1 MASNMNWQEIEGWF
15 SSGDADF
22 VAKVCEKIKGGTVV
36 ELGCYAGKST
46 AVMAPICKRNV
57 SSFIAIDNFWGTD
70 PKDPATQNQ
79 RDRDMQAVFRNN
91 MKKMGLLDYIE
102 VHKLDSAASAQLF
115 VDGTVDFCF
124 IDASHVEEDV
134 VKDIDAWWPK
144 IREGGTLAG
153 HDYTWGSVKNAT
165 RAFIQAHGFLK
176 LVVSGNCWKVIKKE
190 QK

>member
-1 MASNMNWQEIEGWF
+1 MTWNEIEGWF
-15 SSGDADF
+15 SFDDANF
-22 VAKVCEKIKGGTVV
+22 VANVCEKIKEGTVV
-36 ELGCYAGKST
+36 ELGCYAGRST
-46 AVMAPICKRNV
+46 AVMAPICRRNV
-57 SSFIAIDNFWGTD
+57 SSFIAVDNFCGTD
-70 PKDPATQNQ
+70 PRDLATKNQ
-79 RDRDMQAVFRNN
+79 RDRDMQAVFKNN

-115 VDGTVDFCF
+115 VDGSVDFCF
-124 IDASHVEEDV
+124 IDASHLEENV

-144 IREGGTLAG
+144 IKEGGVMAG

-165 RAFIQAHGFLK
+165 GAFIQVHGFLK